1 MFLIFFM
8 EETNYSRSTIAGQE
22 SEMNSG
28 IQTPKDSPKSGEK
41 RAVVDEKHNL
51 SQPSSAEAGFG
62 ATSIPTKTFL
72 QKIRPFEPGTFSKP
86 IQIPRMMLR
95 PLIFLTFPVIAYS
108 GFCYGSNLVWF
119 NVLNA
124 TASLIL
130 TETYGFSASMV
141 GVAYVS
147 PL

>member
-1 MFLIFFM
+1 M

-22 SEMNSG
+22 SEMDSG
-28 IQTPKDSPKSGEK
+28 TQSPKKAPEMGEK
-41 RAVVDEKHNL
+41 QVGVDKKHNL
-51 SQPSSAEAGFG
+51 SQPCSTEDGFG
-62 ATSIPTKTFL
+62 ASNQPTKTFF
-72 QKIRPFEPGTFSKP
+72 QKMRLFEPGTFSKP
-86 IQIPRMMLR
+86 IQIPGMMLR